1 MSRPGS
7 WQDWPPAR
15 PIRVDGGIKARS
27 KRGAIGEQWWSR
39 RFIGVLESYGMS
51 GRLARGR
58 SYARAG
64 QVLDFELSQ
73 GKVTARVQG
82 SRVRP
87 YQVRIGVLPLTTAQ
101 WRRVMQQL
109 ASQALFRAKLLAGE
123 MPHEIEEVFSECG
136 TPLFPRSAADLDMH
150 CSCPDWGVP
159 CKHLAAVCYVLAEEF
174 DRDPFAML
182 AWRGKG
188 RDELLTALR
197 QIQGRAARP
206 RRRPGRDLAGRPGRA
221 GPSAGRVPG
230 RVLVARAEPGP
241 AAGAGRGARLRGA
254 RLAAAHVPPAARAG
268 QGEGPSRRAGPRLPA
283 ARRGRPGTG
292 RRARLSPGPPPDGAQ
307 TRSMASGRP
316 HQPSGVSR
324 SSSSIA
330 PSTCH
335 SEVTGRNRP
344 SMVRSSNSSSSERK
358 KSSSSSRRPRPRP
371 RPRPRVGRRRR
382 RLRGR
387 SRARTPARSAADAD
401 VPGPPSTSAV
411 IAASQ
416 SKWSMAQ
423 MAASSLSASD
433 PFAVVLAGPAPVVW
447 SLRGRHPGGQPEPQ
461 LGVVGGQVFR
471 AHPAALDQ
479 QPARPAGPG
488 DLGAQPG
495 AGPAQ
500 VLRAAAGGHPPGRAG
515 PGSRPA
521 PRRRRR
527 PTRPGTPRPSRRAAR
542 PSGPGR
548 RAAPRSSTALAARCR
563 PGRRPDRPRPA
574 DRDRSRPRRAAPRG
588 G

>member
-1 MSRPGS
+1 MSGS

-101 WRRVMQQL
+101 WRRVMKQL

-197 QIQGRAARP
+197 QIQGAAPGSAGSGQAAPTRLLRP
-206 RRRPGRDLAGRPGRA
+206 LWTCRTVRWLSAWTGSGRPG
-221 GPSAGRVPG
+221 
-230 RVLVARAEPGP
+230 
-241 AAGAGRGARLRGA
+241 
-254 RLAAAHVPPAARAG
+254 
-268 QGEGPSRRAGPRLPA
+268 
-283 ARRGRPGTG
+283 
-292 RRARLSPGPPPDGAQ
+292 
-307 TRSMASGRP
+307 
-316 HQPSGVSR
+316 
-324 SSSSIA
+324 
-330 PSTCH
+330 
-335 SEVTGRNRP
+335 
-344 SMVRSSNSSSSERK
+344 
-358 KSSSSSRRPRPRP
+358 
-371 RPRPRVGRRRR
+371 
-382 RLRGR
+382 
-387 SRARTPARSAADAD
+387 
-401 VPGPPSTSAV
+401 
-411 IAASQ
+411 
-416 SKWSMAQ
+416 
-423 MAASSLSASD
+423 
-433 PFAVVLAGPAPVVW
+433 
-447 SLRGRHPGGQPEPQ
+447 
-461 LGVVGGQVFR
+461 
-471 AHPAALDQ
+471 
-479 QPARPAGPG
+479 
-488 DLGAQPG
+488 
-495 AGPAQ
+495 
-500 VLRAAAGGHPPGRAG
+500 
-515 PGSRPA
+515 
-521 PRRRRR
+521 
-527 PTRPGTPRPSRRAAR
+527 
-542 PSGPGR
+542 
-548 RAAPRSSTALAARCR
+548 
-563 PGRRPDRPRPA
+563 
-574 DRDRSRPRRAAPRG
+574 
-588 G
+588 